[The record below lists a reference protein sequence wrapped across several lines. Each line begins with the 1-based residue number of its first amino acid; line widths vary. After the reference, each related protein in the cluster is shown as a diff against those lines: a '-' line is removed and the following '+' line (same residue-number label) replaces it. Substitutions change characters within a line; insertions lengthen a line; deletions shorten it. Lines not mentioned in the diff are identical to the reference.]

1 MIHGGSQF
9 QLRYASMLTVSARFA
24 KNRAARI
31 IAGQDS
37 PNADAKCLTP
47 GGCE

>member
-31 IAGQDS
+31 IAGQD
-37 PNADAKCLTP
+37 ADAKCLTP